1 MIGEIMANSKNQLLP
16 GLGTHHIAVQTRDWE
31 ASLKLYRDVLGTEI
45 VADFEGASPKRRILL
60 LDIGDGSHME
70 LFDTYDGSPKPGN
83 DIPNDPIFHFALT
96 VDDTRSATE
105 RVRTAGY
112 EITVEPVT
120 VTLDKLEVT
129 LSFFNGPNGEV
140 IEFFQVH

>member
-1 MIGEIMANSKNQLLP
+1 MANSKNRVLP

-31 ASLKLYRDVLGTEI
+31 ASLKLYRDVLGMEI

-70 LFDTYDGSPKPGN
+70 LFDTYAGSTKPCN
-83 DIPNDPIFHFALT
+83 DITTDPIFQFALT

-105 RVRTAGY
+105 KVRTAGY
-112 EITVEPVT
+112 EITGEPVT
-120 VTLDKLEVT
+120 VTLDKLKVT

>member
-1 MIGEIMANSKNQLLP
+1 MSSSKNQVIE

-31 ASLKLYRDVLGTEI
+31 ASLKLYQNVLGMEI

-70 LFDTYDGSPKPGN
+70 LFDTYDGSPKLDDN
-83 DIPNDPIFHFALT
+83 VPNDPVFHFALT
-96 VDDTRSATE
+96 VKDTRAATE
-105 RVRTAGY
+105 KVRSAGY

-120 VTLDKLEVT
+120 VTLDKLDVT
-129 LSFFNGPNGEV
+129 LSFFKGPNGEV